1 MLRYLGMMW
10 NDSDPQQH
18 EASQLLAGRLQTL
31 SPSWQLQFAAPG
43 IRVFC
48 ADGQSRVQQL
58 PDHAGVIIGSVFAR
72 SRDTLSTK
80 PDPQIHFDSQQ
91 THAIVRS
98 RGRWL
103 IENSWGNYVAFAR
116 DAAGGCKWVLK
127 DPTGTLPCLRTQ
139 FRGVTIFFSRMADC
153 VELRYLRFTVN
164 ERFLNSHLVT
174 GSSMQNEAALN
185 EVSAVRRGECVQFE
199 NNSSACRSS
208 SHSYWSPLQ
217 FSGADDLIEDPDV
230 AARAMRASIISATST
245 WTSVHPSMLL
255 RLSGGL
261 DSSIIAGCLKE
272 APNKSKF
279 VAYTYFSPRGRSDE
293 RPWAKLAAQHAGCEH
308 IEYSITPAEM
318 DLRLALDMQATP
330 EPSPLLAYLQR
341 TTVEQTIAAQS
352 GATAIF
358 NGEGGDSG
366 FCSDSVAY
374 AVPDFIRNHGIA
386 PGIFRLA
393 SQVALLTEKSSWN
406 VLASALRRHMS
417 SGDILMPRERILAA
431 SQLVSADV
439 RQSFQS
445 SESFTHPWFQGDRG
459 VPWDKIRRLG
469 TLISTP
475 EYYNVGVRGDEFA
488 PEIISP
494 LYAQPVIELLLR
506 IPIYTHFNGGRDRGL
521 ARDAF
526 THQVPEPILRRLWKD
541 RAPGFHEEL
550 LERHRL
556 FLKETLLD
564 GVLARSGLLDRRMLE
579 EALSSGPTKSLV
591 YPGELFRHLD
601 SELWAR
607 HWLEGPRQQA
617 AA

>member
-1 MLRYLGMMW
+1 MLRFLGMMW
-10 NDSDPQQH
+10 DDADPQQH
-18 EASQLLAGRLQTL
+18 DASQLIAARLQAL
-31 SPSWQLQFAAPG
+31 SPSWQLKFTAPG
-43 IRVFC
+43 MRVFC
-48 ADGQSRVQQL
+48 ADGESQVQQL
-58 PDHAGVIIGSVFAR
+58 PDRAGIIIGSAFAR
-72 SRDTLSTK
+72 SRDALSTE
-80 PDPQIHFDSQQ
+80 PDPQMQFDLQQ
-91 THAIVRS
+91 TRAIVQS

-103 IENSWGNYVAFAR
+103 IDNSWGNYVAFAHDR
-116 DAAGGCKWVLK
+116 ADGSNWVLK
-127 DPTGTLPCLRTQ
+127 DPTGTLPCLRTE
-139 FRGVTIFFSRMADC
+139 FRGVTIFFSRTADC
-153 VELRYLRFTVN
+153 VELNLLRFTVN
-164 ERFLNSHLVT
+164 ERFLNAHLVT
-174 GSSMQNEAALN
+174 GSSLQNQSALN
-185 EVSAVRRGECVQFE
+185 EISPVRRGECVQFE
-199 NNSSACRSS
+199 TIGGVWRSS
-208 SHSYWSPLQ
+208 RHSYWSPLQ
-217 FSGADDLIEDPDV
+217 FPGADELIEDPDL

-245 WTSVHPSMLL
+245 WTRLHPSMLL

-272 APNKSKF
+272 APNKSRF

-308 IEYSITPAEM
+308 IEYPITPAEM
-318 DLRLALDMQATP
+318 DLRLALSMQASP

-341 TTVEQTIAAQS
+341 TTVEQPLAAQS

-393 SQVALLTEKSSWN
+393 SQVALLTEKSSWS

-417 SGDILMPRERILAA
+417 SSDILMPRERILAA

-439 RQSFQS
+439 RQAFQS
-445 SESFTHPWFQGDRG
+445 SESFFHPWFQGERG
-459 VPWDKIRRLG
+459 VPWDKVRRLG
-469 TLISTP
+469 TLISSP
-475 EYYNVGVRGDEFA
+475 EYYNVGARSDEFA

-526 THQVPEPILRRLWKD
+526 THEVPEPILRRLWKD

-556 FLKETLLD
+556 FLKETLLE
-564 GVLARSGLLDRRMLE
+564 GVLTRSGLLDRRMLE

-607 HWLEGPRQQA
+607 HWLADSRQRA